1 MRAEEIIGLMK
12 GEVAYTGDTLMDL
25 QNLLEEYPYFQAAQ
39 MLYTLNLRANK
50 DSRFNAELRKT
61 ACCAGDRKK
70 LFYWMESKSFPP
82 EMIEKLEKKEDV
94 ALESSFDL
102 IDFFL
107 AGKGE
112 KDQKP
117 EKKTIR
123 PEMVSTDYVS
133 YLLSEK
139 DGDSNTQPTPL
150 QHQEAIDKFLE
161 ADEKAPVRIVLKETK
176 DQDVPGENP
185 FPNLNM
191 IEEGSFFSETL
202 AKIYLKQKKYT
213 KALEIIRKLN
223 LIYPEKNRY
232 FADQIRF
239 LEKLIIN
246 TKK

>member
-12 GEVAYTGDTLMDL
+12 GEIPYDSATLTDL
-25 QNLLEEYPYFQAAQ
+25 QNLLEEYPYFQTAQ
-39 MLYTLNLRANK
+39 LLYTLNLRANK

-61 ACCAGDRKK
+61 ACQSGDRRK
-70 LFYWMESKSFPP
+70 LFYLIEDHSFPP
-82 EMIEKLEKKEDV
+82 EMIEKLEKKEET

-107 AGKGE
+107 AERGE
-112 KDQKP
+112 K
-117 EKKTIR
+117 EKKSGT
-123 PEMVSTDYVS
+123 PSVHPSAVSTDYVS
-133 YLLSEK
+133 YLLSEQAAGSK
-139 DGDSNTQPTPL
+139 TQPVLL

-161 ADEKAPVRIVLKETK
+161 EDEKAPVRIVLKDPDISK
-176 DQDVPGENP
+176 ENP
-185 FPNLNM
+185 FPDLDTV
-191 IEEGSFFSETL
+191 EEGSFFSETL
-202 AKIYLKQKKYT
+202 AKIYIKQKKYT

-246 TKK
+246 AKK